1 MRCCV
6 EVYAQNTFNEVLGW
20 YGLCASSAVVSTASL
35 GADTATAHG
44 AQPMLSSSCLAAA
57 SLTTH
62 RDDAH
67 LQLITADDRP
77 LDLTCNHV
85 AATANA
91 ASSFF
96 VSLPSSRLYIFTFL
110 SVNQS
115 HTHTHTING
124 PFSGNTRVSRY
135 QKGQTNLDFTEA
147 RDSEWQWRQLGHVQV
162 CTSLQTDNHTSTPP
176 LTFFTGRM
184 PFLPPNQQR
193 QSTEGK
199 QSVNQSVNFQGGLS
213 GATTARTTSWMMSA
227 DDVRI

>member
-96 VSLPSSRLYIFTFL
+96 LSHFLRLVYIFSPFCQ
-110 SVNQS
+110 SIS
-115 HTHTHTING
+115 HTHTHT
-124 PFSGNTRVSRY
+124 R
-135 QKGQTNLDFTEA
+135 A
-147 RDSEWQWRQLGHVQV
+147 RLTALFLGI
-162 CTSLQTDNHTSTPP
+162 P
-176 LTFFTGRM
+176 G
-184 PFLPPNQQR
+184 
-193 QSTEGK
+193 
-199 QSVNQSVNFQGGLS
+199 
-213 GATTARTTSWMMSA
+213 
-227 DDVRI
+227 

>member
-1 MRCCV
+1 VRCCV

-96 VSLPSSRLYIFTFL
+96 CLTSFVLFIYFHL
-110 SVNQS
+110 SVSQS
-115 HTHTHTING
+115 VTHTHTHTH
-124 PFSGNTRVSRY
+124 TH
-135 QKGQTNLDFTEA
+135 A
-147 RDSEWQWRQLGHVQV
+147 RLMALFLGI
-162 CTSLQTDNHTSTPP
+162 P
-176 LTFFTGRM
+176 G
-184 PFLPPNQQR
+184 
-193 QSTEGK
+193 
-199 QSVNQSVNFQGGLS
+199 
-213 GATTARTTSWMMSA
+213 
-227 DDVRI
+227 